1 MNDMWKGWA
10 GRTVDGKFPLQTYL
24 GGSDHSAVFLTQR
37 QEADGSDKAA
47 IKLVPSSDASGEKQL
62 LRWQAARELNH
73 PNLIRV
79 FEAGQCEL
87 DGTELLYVV
96 EEYAEEN
103 LSQILPERAL
113 TPAETRGMLPPVLEA
128 LQFLHDKGLVH
139 GSIRPS
145 NIFAIGDQIKLS
157 SDGIGVSGEREQGA
171 AASAYDPPEAATGA
185 VSTAADVW
193 QLGMMLIEVLTQH
206 LPVVDIHENRQ
217 PVLPAAIPQP
227 FGEIMENCLRTN
239 PADRCT
245 VAEIA
250 ERLEAKPPEAAP
262 RALGAPSTTPAAMPA
277 SVRSSVRS
285 DDRGK
290 RSPKWPYVLALL
302 AAVAIVWFLVAR
314 SKPPAVAPA
323 TETAEQQNSNAG
335 SSPSTEP
342 GLSTS
347 QPISPGKA
355 SGGARP
361 SPSASATASSQ
372 GAPDGI
378 VVERV
383 IPQIPAE
390 ALHSIRG
397 KIRIQVRVNVDEAG
411 RVSEARLKS
420 PGPSR
425 YFAGKA
431 LEAARGWKFKPPVE
445 NGQPV
450 RSQWIV
456 QFTLNRR
463 AIDDSL
469 IPVKP

>member
-10 GRTVDGKFPLQTYL
+10 GRTVGGKFPLQNYL
-24 GGSDHSAVFLTQR
+24 GGSDHSAVFLTVR
-37 QEADGSDKAA
+37 QEADGSDRAA
-47 IKLVPSSDASGEKQL
+47 IKLIPPSHANGEKQL
-62 LRWQAARELNH
+62 LRWQGARELNH

-139 GSIRPS
+139 GHIRPS
-145 NIFAIGDQIKLS
+145 NIFAIGDQVKLS
-157 SDGIGVSGEREQGA
+157 SDGVRVPSEWEQGA
-171 AASAYDPPEAATGA
+171 AASAYDPPEAATA
-185 VSTAADVW
+185 TVSTAADVW

-206 LPVVDIHENRQ
+206 LPVIDIQENRQ

-227 FGEIMENCLRTN
+227 FGEVMENCLRIN

-250 ERLEAKPPEAAP
+250 DRLEAKQPEAAT
-262 RALGAPSTTPAAMPA
+262 RALTTPATSPAAMPA
-277 SVRSSVRS
+277 SVRS
-285 DDRGK
+285 DERGK

-314 SKPPAVAPA
+314 PKPPAAAPA
-323 TETAEQQNSNAG
+323 AETADQQNSNAG
-335 SSPSTEP
+335 SSPSTQP

-361 SPSASATASSQ
+361 SPSASASAASGQ
-372 GAPDGI
+372 GAPDGMVI
-378 VVERV
+378 ERV
-383 IPQIPAE
+383 MPQIPAE

-450 RSQWIV
+450 RSQWVV